1 MYYSSF
7 GILALLIL
15 LITNYD
21 ILKKSNKNTLSSPA
35 ILYRQFLFSVMAYYI
50 TDILWGFLASFKI
63 KTFAYIDTQIYFA
76 VMVLS
81 VFLWG
86 RYVIAYLEEKNLFTR
101 ILYYTSLTI
110 FVLVLVVL
118 VVNLFIPIVF
128 YFDEEG
134 NYHTSPA
141 RYINLTV
148 QLLLF
153 FIMTVYTIYIST
165 KRDRPVKS
173 RYRTIGLF
181 GLAMTIFIA
190 LQAMYP
196 FLPFYAM
203 GFMLGTC
210 LLHTFV
216 LEDEKEEHRKKLE
229 ALIKKEELQER
240 ELGMVRHMAYTDSLT
255 GIRNK
260 AAYIEDISLIEQ
272 KINSGKIQKIGIV
285 VFDLNSL
292 KTINDTK
299 GHDAG
304 DEYIKNACHI
314 ICERFKH
321 SPVYRIGGDE
331 FVAILEGEDY
341 EKRKELLTDFSRIID
356 EEKTHNG
363 IVIASGS
370 STFHPDKDNS
380 FMRVFERADRQMYK
394 CKKLLKE
401 R

>member
-15 LITNYD
+15 LITNHD

-86 RYVIAYLEEKNLFTR
+86 RYVIAYLEE
-101 ILYYTSLTI
+101 
-110 FVLVLVVL
+110 
-118 VVNLFIPIVF
+118 
-128 YFDEEG
+128 E

-216 LEDEKEEHRKKLE
+216 LEDEKEEHRRL
-229 ALIKKEELQER
+229 LEELIQKGNLQEK
-240 ELGMVRHMAYTDSLT
+240 ELGAARHMAYTDSLT
-255 GIRNK
+255 GIKNK
-260 AAYIEDISLIEQ
+260 AAYIEDISINEQ
-272 KINSGKIQKIGIV
+272 KINEGKLDKVGVV

-292 KTINDTK
+292 KKINDTK
-299 GHDAG
+299 GHEAG
-304 DEYIKNACHI
+304 DEYIKAACHI

-341 EKRKELLTDFSRIID
+341 ENRRQLLEEFSKMVD
-356 EEKTHNG
+356 EEKKHDG

-370 STFHPDKDNS
+370 STLHRNKDKS
-380 FMRVFERADRQMYK
+380 YMRVFERADKQMYK
-394 CKKLLKE
+394 CKKQLKE
-401 R
+401 K

>member
-1 MYYSSF
+1 LYYSSF

-190 LQAMYP
+190 LQAIYP

>member
-81 VFLWG
+81 VFLWS

>member
-81 VFLWG
+81 VFLWS

-110 FVLVLVVL
+110 FILVLVVL
-118 VVNLFIPIVF
+118 VINLFIPIVF

-196 FLPFYAM
+196 FLPFYAL

-216 LEDEKEEHRKKLE
+216 LEDEKEEKRKLLE
-229 ALIKKEELQER
+229 SLIKKEQMQEQEIVFAR
-240 ELGMVRHMAYTDSLT
+240 YMAYIDPLT
-255 GIRNK
+255 GVKNK
-260 AAYIEDISLIEQ
+260 ASYIDEVGLIEQ
-272 KINSGKIQKIGIV
+272 KIADEQIENFGVV
-285 VFDLNSL
+285 VFDLNGL
-292 KTINDTK
+292 KLINDTK
-299 GHDAG
+299 GHEAG
-304 DEYIKNACHI
+304 DEYIKVACNM
-314 ICERFKH
+314 ICQHFKH
-321 SPVYRIGGDE
+321 SPVFRIGGDE
-331 FVAILEGEDY
+331 FVAILKGEDY
-341 EKRKELLTDFSRIID
+341 TNHKGLIQQFTDHILSEKEKDGII
-356 EEKTHNG
+356 
-363 IVIASGS
+363 IASGYS
-370 STFHPDKDNS
+370 DFHAGKDDS
-380 FMRVFERADRQMYK
+380 FMRVFERADKNMYK
-394 CKKLLKE
+394 SKKQLKDK
-401 R
+401 

>member
-50 TDILWGFLASFKI
+50 TDILWGILASFKI

-86 RYVIAYLEEKNLFTR
+86 RYVIAYLEEENLFTR

-203 GFMLGTC
+203 GVMLGTC

-216 LEDEKEEHRKKLE
+216 LEDEKEEKRKLLE
-229 ALIKKEELQER
+229 DLIQKGNLQEK
-240 ELGMVRHMAYTDSLT
+240 ELGAARHMAYTDSLT
-255 GIRNK
+255 GIKNK
-260 AAYIEDISLIEQ
+260 AAYIEDISIIEQ
-272 KINSGKIQKIGIV
+272 KINEGKLDKVGVV

-292 KTINDTK
+292 KKINDTK

-304 DEYIKNACHI
+304 DEYIKAACHI

-341 EKRKELLTDFSRIID
+341 ENRRQLLEEFSKMVD
-356 EEKTHNG
+356 EEKKHDG

-370 STFHPDKDNS
+370 STLHRNKDKS
-380 FMRVFERADRQMYK
+380 YMRVFERADRQMYK

-401 R
+401 Q